1 MTGNLKRL
9 IEVKRREKEDKE
21 RSEKV
26 RDQNRGKDRLGV

>member
-26 RDQNRGKDRLGV
+26 RDPNRGKDRLGV